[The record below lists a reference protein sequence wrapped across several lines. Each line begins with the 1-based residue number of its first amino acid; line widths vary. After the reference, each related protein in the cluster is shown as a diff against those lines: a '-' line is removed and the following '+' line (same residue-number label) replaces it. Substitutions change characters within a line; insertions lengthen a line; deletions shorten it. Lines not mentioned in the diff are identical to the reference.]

1 MKSTT
6 HEPLLEDLPL
16 FASGRTSPEYSQP
29 KTTPSDVFWEHWP
42 EAAALC
48 NRQGNDGQTLV
59 MCVARKGKS
68 AGASL
73 MPNTLEWPNDAAV
86 CSLSQTLEIGSLPQR
101 FYLSSRACA
110 GILRRAQK
118 RGKELPPM
126 LREALEAVAG
136 GGMTI

>member
-1 MKSTT
+1 
-6 HEPLLEDLPL
+6 
-16 FASGRTSPEYSQP
+16 
-29 KTTPSDVFWEHWP
+29 
-42 EAAALC
+42 
-48 NRQGNDGQTLV
+48 
-59 MCVARKGKS
+59 
-68 AGASL
+68 
-73 MPNTLEWPNDAAV
+73 LEWPNDAAV